1 MKAVYIQSYGGF
13 DSVVVGE
20 RPTPDPGPGEVRI
33 KMAIGGLNRVDL
45 YMLGGGRGITHELP
59 LVLGVDGT
67 GIVDVVG
74 EGVAD
79 PAPGTRV
86 VVYPARFCG
95 NCEFCRRGDQML
107 CMRCKIPGEHID
119 GCFAQY
125 LIMPAGCVFPIADT
139 LSFEHAAVLP
149 TSYLTAWRMVTTQ
162 GRVKPAD
169 TVLIHGIGG
178 GVSSAA
184 LLYCRMIGARTIV
197 TSSSDSKL
205 TRAAELGADI
215 CINYREQDVVNEV
228 LRATDKRGVDVVLEN
243 VGKATWDVSMKC
255 VIRGGRIVVCGAT
268 TGGDPSADLQRVFIR
283 QLRIYGATIGNQEE
297 FRRLI
302 RAAEQKRFE
311 PVIERQFDMDEAAA
325 GLARLDSGEQ
335 FGKITLRIDP

>member
-1 MKAVYIQSYGGF
+1 MKAVYIQSYGGP

-20 RPTPDPGPGEVRI
+20 RPTPEPGPGEVRI
-33 KMAIGGLNRVDL
+33 KMAVGSLNRVDL

-59 LVLGVDGT
+59 LVLGVDGAGT
-67 GIVDVVG
+67 VDAVG
-74 EGVAD
+74 RDVTD
-79 PAPGTRV
+79 PSPGTRV
-86 VVYPARFCG
+86 VVYPARFCRT
-95 NCEFCRRGDQML
+95 CEFCRRGDQML
-107 CMRCKIPGEHID
+107 CTRCKIPGEHID

-125 LIMPAGCVFPIADT
+125 LVMPADCVFPIDDG

-184 LLYCRMIGARTIV
+184 LLYCRMIGARSIV
-197 TSSSDSKL
+197 TSSSDEKL
-205 TRAAELGADI
+205 ARAAELGADVR
-215 CINYREQDVVNEV
+215 INYTKWDVVDEV
-228 LRATDKRGVDVVLEN
+228 MRATDKRGVDVVLEN
-243 VGKATWDVSMKC
+243 VGKATWDISMKC

-268 TGGDPSADLQRVFIR
+268 TGGDPSADLQRIFIR
-283 QLRIYGATIGNQEE
+283 QLHVSGATIGNQEE

-302 RAAEQKRFE
+302 RTAEQKRFE
-311 PVIERQFDMDEAAA
+311 PVIERAFAMDEARD

-335 FGKITLRIDP
+335 FGKMILHIDP